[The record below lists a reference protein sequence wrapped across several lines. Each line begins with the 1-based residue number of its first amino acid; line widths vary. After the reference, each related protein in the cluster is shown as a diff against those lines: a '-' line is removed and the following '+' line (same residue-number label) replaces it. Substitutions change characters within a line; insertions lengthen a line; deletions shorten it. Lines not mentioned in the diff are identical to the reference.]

1 MNENQKTI
9 ELILLEALET
19 EDAQERAAYM
29 DQVCGS
35 DTSMRAELEV
45 LLSSHEQAGDFM
57 KGPLPNEDITLTGS
71 THPETRATVIGR
83 YKLLEKIGEG
93 GFGVV
98 WAAEQKRPVKRRV
111 ALKIIKLGMDTKQ
124 VVARFEA
131 ERQALALMD
140 HPNIAKVLDAGATDT
155 GRPYFVMELV
165 KGIPVI
171 EYCDQERCS
180 TRERLDLFIKICHAI
195 QHAHQK
201 GIIHRDI
208 KPSNILITLHD
219 GVPVPRVIDFGIAK
233 ATQQELTEKT
243 IYTQHHQFIG
253 TPAYMSPEQAEMSG
267 LDIDTRSDIYSL
279 GVLLYELL
287 TGKTPFDEKE
297 LLESGIDQMRKII
310 REKEPLRPSTRLS
323 QVNSPKK
330 SAIQN
335 PQSKIDNDLDWI
347 VMKCLE
353 KNRTHR
359 YDTAGSLARDVSR
372 HLKNEPI
379 TARPPTTLYQL
390 QKAWHRNKVVYTAAS
405 AVAIA
410 LLLGTGISTWQA
422 WAANSARRQS
432 DADREIA
439 LQEERKAKEGERKQR
454 LIAYASDMNVAQ
466 GALGENNLSRAKQLL
481 YRYVPKPGQED
492 LRGIEWRYLWQA
504 SRGDEIHTFRHESM
518 VSSVSLSA
526 DGTRLASS
534 SINGEIRLFDVESQ
548 KPLPVPGHD
557 GERWLGWIQRGLVA
571 LSPDGQLLAAL
582 ERGTLTVRNAGNG
595 ALVGQFAQLA
605 APICFSPDSR
615 SLAGMTE
622 AGVRIWNTGDW
633 TSRLVGEPLAIGLH
647 QSRSLVFTSDGSRL
661 IICPSHL
668 ADKIM
673 VWNIADNR
681 MEEGLAGMDHPCSIS
696 TQGSMVAAGG
706 WEGEVCVWNLTGR
719 KVIKK
724 IQTDNNILLGVA
736 LSPDGRTLATGGHDQ
751 VVRLWDTTRDFANT
765 RTLKG
770 HLGEI
775 WDLKFSS
782 DSRFLASASKDR
794 TVKLWDL
801 QLPPDAESEYSVRRN
816 LFCRGFSGAG
826 DELRFHDP
834 CEWSGF
840 TEPGGRLAPEAR
852 PAHYGLPRSRTDHVL
867 DLRTGQWTYRSRS
880 DSEAIAGATS
890 RTWESGQDTELFGK
904 EDGTVL
910 LSDGATTRS
919 IKVANH
925 PVQPLVL
932 SPTGGYLL
940 VNVLPKN
947 AEHAI
952 LWDVEAE
959 GVVGRFPMIK
969 RYRART
975 RLKQAISPDERFL
988 AYNGDNYS
996 VELWHIPERRK
1007 WATLRGHTWHLF
1019 GVEFSPDSRLLAS
1032 FSWDTDCR
1040 LWDVEQGAEAR
1051 PHLLQ
1056 GHRGLVDR
1064 ASFSPDG
1071 RTVATSSADLSCKLW
1086 SVATG
1091 QEMLSLPAPQA
1102 YPLVHFLPMMAA
1114 QADRI
1119 VWGGHSETHGSL
1131 DSADKVLLRVTTL
1144 PSLAEIDEE
1153 IRRQSN
1159 DETPP
1164 RYEEEHGLKAQQRQT
1179 EGE

>member
-1 MNENQKTI
+1 MAGRSEN
-9 ELILLEALET
+9 LEAELFYRALNIDLAGRGAFLKERCG
-19 EDAQERAAYM
+19 EDQELYRRVQALLQAYE
-29 DQVCGS
+29 S
-35 DTSMRAELEV
+35 DDCSHHISRGNSQTT
-45 LLSSHEQAGDFM
+45 LSRPSHIE
-57 KGPLPNEDITLTGS
+57 GPG
-71 THPETRATVIGR
+71 TVIGR

-98 WAAEQKRPVKRRV
+98 WAAMQKNPVKRRV

-124 VVARFEA
+124 VIARFEA

-140 HPNIAKVLDAGATDT
+140 HANIAKVLDGGATEA

-165 KGIPVI
+165 RGIPI
-171 EYCDQERCS
+171 IAYCDQEKLS
-180 TRERLDLFIKICHAI
+180 TQDRLDLFVKVCHAI

-208 KPSNILITLHD
+208 KPSNILVTLHD

-243 IYTQHHQFIG
+243 LFTLHHQFIG
-253 TPAYMSPEQAEMSG
+253 TPVYMSPEQAEMSS

-287 TGKTPFDEKE
+287 TGSTPFEEKE
-297 LLESGIDQMRKII
+297 LLHAGIDAMRRII
-310 REKEPLRPSTRLS
+310 REQEPPRPSTKFATLQMKDRSTTATRHGTDSPRLIS
-323 QVNSPKK
+323 LLRG
-330 SAIQN
+330 
-335 PQSKIDNDLDWI
+335 DLDWI

-353 KNRTHR
+353 KSRTRR

-372 HLKNEPI
+372 HLNSEPI

-390 QKAWHRNKVVYTAAS
+390 QKAWRRNRVVFTAAA
-405 AVAIA
+405 AVVLA
-410 LLLGTGISTWQA
+410 LLLGTGISAWQA
-422 WAANSARRQS
+422 WVANSARMQS
-432 DADREIA
+432 DADREMA
-439 LQEERKAKEGERKQR
+439 LQEGRKAKEGERKQR
-454 LIAYASDMNVAQ
+454 LIAYASDMKVAQ
-466 GALGENNLSRAKQLL
+466 GALREDNLSRAKRLL
-481 YRYVPKPGQED
+481 SRYVPKPGRED

-504 SRGDEIHTFRHESM
+504 SRGDEIHTFHHESM

-534 SINGEIRLFDVESQ
+534 SINGDIRLFDVESQ
-548 KPLPVPGHD
+548 KPLPVPEHD

-571 LSPDGQLLAAL
+571 LSPDGHLLAAL
-582 ERGTLTVRNAGNG
+582 GQGTLTVRNANNG
-595 ALVGQFAQLA
+595 ELVSKYGQVA
-605 APICFSPDSR
+605 APICFSPDSG

-633 TSRLVGEPLAIGLH
+633 TSRVVGEPLAIGLH

-661 IICPSHL
+661 IICPTHL
-668 ADKIM
+668 GGKIK
-673 VWNIADNR
+673 VWSITDNR
-681 MEEGLAGMDHPCSIS
+681 LEEGLPGLGSPCSIS

-706 WEGEVCVWNLTGR
+706 WEGEVCVWDLTRR
-719 KVIKK
+719 KVIKR
-724 IQTDNNILLGVA
+724 IQTHNNILLGVA
-736 LSPDGRTLATGGHDQ
+736 LSPDGKTLATGGHDQ
-751 VVRLWDTTRDFANT
+751 VIRLWDTARDFANT

-775 WDLKFSS
+775 WDLKFSG

-801 QLPPDAESEYSVRRN
+801 KPPADAESEHSVRGD
-816 LFCRGFSGAG
+816 LFSRGFSGAG

-840 TEPGGRLAPEAR
+840 TKPGGPR
-852 PAHYGLPRSRTDHVL
+852 PGHHALPRSRTDHIL
-867 DLRTGQWTYRSRS
+867 NLRTGQWRYRSRS

-890 RTWESGQDTELFGK
+890 KTWESGQDIELFGK
-904 EDGTVL
+904 EDGTVV

-919 IKVANH
+919 ITVAKH
-925 PVQPLVL
+925 PVQPLLL
-932 SPTGGYLL
+932 SAKGRYLL
-940 VNVLPKN
+940 VNVLPEK

-969 RYRART
+969 KYRRRT

-1032 FSWDTDCR
+1032 SSWDSDCR
-1040 LWDVEQGAEAR
+1040 LWDVEKGTQAT
-1051 PHLLQ
+1051 PHRLQ
-1056 GHRGLVDR
+1056 GHRNLVGR

-1071 RTVATSSADLSCKLW
+1071 RTVATSSWDLSCKLW

-1102 YPLVHFLPMMAA
+1102 TPLIHFLPMMAA

-1119 VWGGHSETHGSL
+1119 VWGGYSETQRSLGSAE
-1131 DSADKVLLRVTTL
+1131 DVLLRVTTL

-1153 IRRQSN
+1153 IRRKARNEAPSKS
-1159 DETPP
+1159 
-1164 RYEEEHGLKAQQRQT
+1164 EEEHALKAK
-1179 EGE
+1179 